1 MSRFFIALIAGAAI
15 ASAVS
20 TSASAW
26 HCLAHSPNGATGA
39 AFGIILGR
47 AQSIALRRCIH
58 RGGGA
63 GCTIAW
69 CRPY

>member
-47 AQSIALRRCIH
+47 APAIARR
-58 RGGGA
+58 RG
-63 GCTIAW
+63 
-69 CRPY
+69 

>member
-1 MSRFFIALIAGAAI
+1 MSRLFVAMFAGAII
-15 ASAVS
+15 AAAAS

-26 HCLAHSPNGATGA
+26 HCLAHSPNGVTGT
-39 AFGIILGR
+39 AFGVILGR
-47 AQSIALRRCIH
+47 AQSISLRRCIH

>member
-1 MSRFFIALIAGAAI
+1 MSRFLVALFVGATIAAA
-15 ASAVS
+15 AS

-26 HCLAHSPNGATGA
+26 HCLATAPNGASGK
-39 AFGIILGR
+39 AFGIIQGR